1 MQCATVHAFGTAMK
15 LAICCYQAPS
25 QVLRFGGAKYILRRL
40 DFRLYYMFKT
50 NFPGDNTIWG
60 VQKYLRG
67 HMHKNTCVALPPNVP
82 SGYWRECYDNRS
94 DV

>member
-1 MQCATVHAFGTAMK
+1 MK
-15 LAICCYQAPS
+15 LAVCCYQAPS

-60 VQKYLRG
+60 Y
-67 HMHKNTCVALPPNVP
+67 KNICVGTCTKILVWHFPRMSPVATGVNVTTTDQMF
-82 SGYWRECYDNRS
+82 RKNFQL
-94 DV
+94 